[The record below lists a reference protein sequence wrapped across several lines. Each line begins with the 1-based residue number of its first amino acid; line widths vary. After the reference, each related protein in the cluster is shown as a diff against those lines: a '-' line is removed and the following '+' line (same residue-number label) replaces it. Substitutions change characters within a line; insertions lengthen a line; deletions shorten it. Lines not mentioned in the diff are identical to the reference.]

1 MKKDINF
8 TKSEAAALRN
18 ITGILIGYINSRI
31 DEINTQ
37 EQLVSATIL
46 VHLHEALSDGETKFG
61 YSNKVTEFLI
71 DSINFWYNGVAIA
84 VLKSDALRGPAGD
97 MFRKHYNL
105 VPGIIKK
112 LNK

>member
-31 DEINTQ
+31 DEVNTQ
-37 EQLVSATIL
+37 EQLASVAVLI
-46 VHLHEALSDGETKFG
+46 HIHEALSEGETKIG
-61 YSNKVTEFLI
+61 LSTKVTEFII
-71 DSINFWYNGVAIA
+71 DSIEFWYNGVGLA